1 MRAAFRFLGRGSWLA
16 RRDPRVPLLVAL
28 TFVTATTQLRDIRH
42 LLVALILAFG
52 YYALARIPWRAVRVQ
67 WIYLAA
73 AVAVFSSL
81 NAILTGGGAGSFEGQ
96 ETHVLFTLPL
106 GIEVTAEGVSLA
118 AARFV
123 RFLGIAAVS
132 FPVAY
137 AIAPGDLGLA
147 LRRLHLGDRLSVM
160 VDLAVRFIPTV
171 AHEFSETL
179 DAQRVRGYDPTARGG
194 GLLSRVRRVTPLFV
208 PVTVGSLAGAEDT
221 IDAMDLRGFGTG
233 KRVWFRE
240 LHMDPASW
248 VVVLAFLAFL
258 GVATWLNFTNQS
270 EHLLLPFLV
279 D

>member
-1 MRAAFRFLGRGSWLA
+1 MR
-16 RRDPRVPLLVAL
+16 
-28 TFVTATTQLRDIRH
+28 I
-42 LLVALILAFG
+42 
-52 YYALARIPWRAVRVQ
+52 Q
-67 WIYLAA
+67 WIYLGV

-137 AIAPGDLGLA
+137 AIAPGDFGLA

-160 VDLAVRFIPTV
+160 VDLAVRFIPTI

-194 GLLSRVRRVTPLFV
+194 GLLARVRRVTPVFV

-233 KRVWFRE
+233 KRVWYRE
-240 LHMDPASW
+240 LHMDAASW
-248 VVVLAFLAFL
+248 IVVGVFLAFL
-258 GVATWLNFTNQS
+258 VVATWLSFSGQS
-270 EHLLLPFLV
+270 EHVLLPFLV

>member
-28 TFVTATTQLRDIRH
+28 TYVTATTQLRDIRH
-42 LLVALILAFG
+42 LLVALLLAFG
-52 YYALARIPWRAVRVQ
+52 YYALARIPWRAVRIQ
-67 WIYLAA
+67 WIYLAV

-96 ETHVLFTLPL
+96 ETHVLLTLPL

-118 AARFV
+118 VARFV

-194 GLLSRVRRVTPLFV
+194 GLLARVRRVTPVFV

-233 KRVWFRE
+233 KRVWYRE
-240 LHMDPASW
+240 LHMDAASW
-248 VVVLAFLAFL
+248 VVILVFIAFL

>member
-1 MRAAFRFLGRGSWLA
+1 MRAAFRYLGRGSWLA

-42 LLVALILAFG
+42 LLVALVLAFG
-52 YYALARIPWRAVRVQ
+52 YYALAQIPWRAVRLQ
-67 WIYLAA
+67 WTYLIIV
-73 AVAVFSSL
+73 VAVFSSL

-96 ETHVLFTLPL
+96 ETHLLFTLPL

-147 LRRLHLGDRLSVM
+147 LRRLHLGDRFSVM
-160 VDLAVRFIPTV
+160 VDMAVRFIPTI
-171 AHEFSETL
+171 AHEFAETL
-179 DAQRVRGYDPTARGG
+179 DAQRVRGYDPTARTG
-194 GLLSRVRRVTPLFV
+194 GLFSRVRRVAPVFV

-240 LHMDPASW
+240 LHMDAASW
-248 VVVLAFLAFL
+248 VLVLAFLGFL
-258 GVATWLNFTNQS
+258 ALATWLNLSGLS
-270 EHLLLPFLV
+270 EHVILPFLI

>member
-42 LLVALILAFG
+42 LLVAMVLAFG

-67 WIYLAA
+67 WIYLAV

-81 NAILTGGGAGSFEGQ
+81 NAILTGGGAGSFEDQ
-96 ETHVLFTLPL
+96 EPHVLFTLPL

-118 AARFV
+118 VARFV

-160 VDLAVRFIPTV
+160 VDLAVRFIPTI

-179 DAQRVRGYDPTARGG
+179 DAQRVRGYDPTARRG
-194 GLLSRVRRVTPLFV
+194 GLLARIRRVTPLFV

-233 KRVWFRE
+233 KRVWYRE
-240 LHMDPASW
+240 LRMDVASW
-248 VVVLAFLAFL
+248 VVVLAFVAFL
-258 GVATWLNFTNQS
+258 GVATWLNVTDQS
-270 EHLLLPFLV
+270 EHVLLPFLV

>member
-28 TFVTATTQLRDIRH
+28 AYVTATTQLRDIRH
-42 LLVALILAFG
+42 LLIALVLASG
-52 YYALARIPWRAVRVQ
+52 YYALAQIPWRSVRVQ
-67 WIYLAA
+67 WTYLIVV
-73 AVAVFSSL
+73 VAVFSSL

-118 AARFV
+118 VTRFV

-147 LRRLHLGDRLSVM
+147 LRRLHLGDRFSVM
-160 VDLAVRFIPTV
+160 VDLAVRFIPTI

-179 DAQRVRGYDPTARGG
+179 DAQRVRGFDPTARTG
-194 GLLSRVRRVTPLFV
+194 GLLTRVRRVTPLFV

-240 LHMDPASW
+240 LHMDTASW
-248 VVVLAFLAFL
+248 VVVLAFAAFL
-258 GVATWLNFTNQS
+258 GVATWLNLTGQS
-270 EHLLLPFLV
+270 EHFLLPFLI

>member
-1 MRAAFRFLGRGSWLA
+1 
-16 RRDPRVPLLVAL
+16 
-28 TFVTATTQLRDIRH
+28 
-42 LLVALILAFG
+42 
-52 YYALARIPWRAVRVQ
+52 
-67 WIYLAA
+67 
-73 AVAVFSSL
+73 
-81 NAILTGGGAGSFEGQ
+81 
-96 ETHVLFTLPL
+96 
-106 GIEVTAEGVSLA
+106 
-118 AARFV
+118 
-123 RFLGIAAVS
+123 
-132 FPVAY
+132 
-137 AIAPGDLGLA
+137 
-147 LRRLHLGDRLSVM
+147 M

-240 LHMDPASW
+240 LHMDAASW

-258 GVATWLNFTNQS
+258 GVATWLNVTNQS
-270 EHLLLPFLV
+270 EHLLLPFLI

>member
-42 LLVALILAFG
+42 LLVAMVLAFG

-67 WIYLAA
+67 WIYLAV

-118 AARFV
+118 VARFV

-160 VDLAVRFIPTV
+160 VDLAVRFIPTI

-179 DAQRVRGYDPTARGG
+179 DAQRVRGYDPTARRG
-194 GLLSRVRRVTPLFV
+194 GLLARIRRVTPLFV

-233 KRVWFRE
+233 KRVWYRE
-240 LHMDPASW
+240 LRMDVASW
-248 VVVLAFLAFL
+248 VVVLAFVAFL
-258 GVATWLNFTNQS
+258 GVATWLNVTDQS
-270 EHLLLPFLV
+270 EHVLLPFLI

>member
-1 MRAAFRFLGRGSWLA
+1 MRAAFRYLGRGSWLA

-42 LLVALILAFG
+42 LLVALVLAFG
-52 YYALARIPWRAVRVQ
+52 YYALAQIPWRAVRLQ
-67 WIYLAA
+67 WTYLIIV
-73 AVAVFSSL
+73 VAVFSSL

-96 ETHVLFTLPL
+96 ETHLLFTLPL

-147 LRRLHLGDRLSVM
+147 LRRLHLGDRFSVM
-160 VDLAVRFIPTV
+160 VDMAVRFIPTI
-171 AHEFSETL
+171 AHEFAETL
-179 DAQRVRGYDPTARGG
+179 DAQRVRGYDPTARTG
-194 GLLSRVRRVTPLFV
+194 GLFSRVRRVAPVFV

-240 LHMDPASW
+240 LHMDAASW
-248 VVVLAFLAFL
+248 VLVLAFLGFL
-258 GVATWLNFTNQS
+258 ALATWLNLS
-270 EHLLLPFLV
+270 GLSGHVVLPFLI

>member
-1 MRAAFRFLGRGSWLA
+1 
-16 RRDPRVPLLVAL
+16 VAL
-28 TFVTATTQLRDIRH
+28 TYVTATTQLRDIRH
-42 LLVALILAFG
+42 LLVALVLAFG
-52 YYALARIPWRAVRVQ
+52 YYALAQIPWRSVRVQ
-67 WIYLAA
+67 WTYLIVV
-73 AVAVFSSL
+73 VAVFSSL

-118 AARFV
+118 VTRFV

-147 LRRLHLGDRLSVM
+147 LRRLHLGDRFSVM
-160 VDLAVRFIPTV
+160 VDLAVRFIPTI

-179 DAQRVRGYDPTARGG
+179 DAQRVRGFDPTARTG
-194 GLLSRVRRVTPLFV
+194 GLLTRVRRVTPLFV

-240 LHMDPASW
+240 LHMDTASW
-248 VVVLAFLAFL
+248 VVVLAFAAFL
-258 GVATWLNFTNQS
+258 GVATWLNLTGQS
-270 EHLLLPFLV
+270 EHLLLPFLI